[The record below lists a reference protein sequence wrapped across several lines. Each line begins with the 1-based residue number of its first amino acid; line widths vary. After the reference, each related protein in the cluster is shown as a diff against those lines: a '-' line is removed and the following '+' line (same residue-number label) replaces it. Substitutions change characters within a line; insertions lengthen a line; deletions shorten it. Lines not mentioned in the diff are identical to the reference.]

1 MSKVT
6 RPPVSKNRCNT
17 AGSTGP
23 KARLLGYA
31 LSMAALTAACSQTGN
46 PPVKGVANA
55 PLRPGL
61 NRPLFTEDAY
71 GVSTSPRVA
80 GNGPVAKGGGGF
92 KLGSP
97 YKVAGR
103 WYVPREEPGYD
114 RAGIGSWYGDDFHGR
129 KTANGEIFD
138 KDALT
143 AAHPTLPLP
152 SYVHVTNVEN
162 GRTILVR
169 VNDRGPYV
177 TDRLIDLIH
186 ASARALDYEHRGHT
200 RVRVRYAGRAPLN
213 GDDRRER
220 QYLAEQR
227 WNNGR
232 ALPPVAAYRPPQ
244 APIAP
249 PLPFPEG
256 TPGRWS
262 PSNYRAAL
270 AGKPTPEPSRPVPN
284 RSTASNVAPAWG
296 DTRYQPTASLAPASP
311 PSVLPPSL
319 LVGSAARGRVV
330 ERDDAYRPGQPQLA
344 HAPASGR
351 AYVQIGIYRDRAN
364 AERLRRE
371 LGALGPVEVAPI
383 AAGGGPE
390 MYRVRLGPMSP
401 ADANAAASKVA
412 ARGVASGSV
421 VYE

>member
-6 RPPVSKNRCNT
+6 
-17 AGSTGP
+17 GP
-23 KARLLGYA
+23 KGRVARPLAYA
-31 LSMAALTAACSQTGN
+31 LSIAALTAACSQTGD
-46 PPVKGVANA
+46 PPVRGISTQS
-55 PLRPGL
+55 RGSI

-71 GVSTSPRVA
+71 GVSISPRVA
-80 GNGPVAKGGGGF
+80 GSGPVKKGGGGF

-138 KDALT
+138 MNALT

-152 SYVHVTNVEN
+152 SYAYVTNMEN

-177 TDRLIDLIH
+177 ADRLIDLSH

-220 QYLAEQR
+220 QHLAEQR

-232 ALPPVAAYRPPQ
+232 AMPPVAAYRPPQ

-249 PLPFPEG
+249 PQQFPEG

-262 PSNYRAAL
+262 PTAYRAAL
-270 AGKPTPEPSRPVPN
+270 AGKPTPAPN
-284 RSTASNVAPAWG
+284 PAPAMAPPPAWG
-296 DTRYQPTASLAPASP
+296 SGTYQPTGSVTSAP
-311 PSVLPPSL
+311 PS
-319 LVGSAARGRVV
+319 RG
-330 ERDDAYRPGQPQLA
+330 RDDAYRPGQLTGQPVAQANGALQRQ
-344 HAPASGR
+344 GR
-351 AYVQIGIYRDRAN
+351 AYVQIGSYRDRAN

-371 LGALGPVEVAPI
+371 LGSLGPVEVAPVG
-383 AAGGGPE
+383 AGGAE
-390 MYRVRLGPMSP
+390 LYRVRLGPMSP
-401 ADANAAASKVA
+401 ADANLAANKVS
-412 ARGVASGSV
+412 ARGVGGGTV
-421 VYE
+421 VFE